1 MHLGS
6 PEKPAE
12 SQCRLNVALEL
23 YGYGFLGSGASD
35 SGLPSSMSS
44 TGMPSTIG

>member
-1 MHLGS
+1 MRLGS
-6 PEKPAE
+6 PEKPAD
-12 SQCRLNVALEL
+12 SLGGLNVALEL
-23 YGYGFLGSGASD
+23 YGYGFFGSGASD